1 MGGLEKGLILTFRRL
16 LDPPFRPLLLRAGM
30 LLYVV
35 LCCVVLCIGAGYVY
49 AVRGWKPQFRL
60 QILRSKIK
68 GMGLWRKHQIMFEC
82 VCVCLLMLSTVQYCS
97 AGSPSLQLV
106 RYSARDLVRAGD
118 VDCLPW
124 RWSDCTTA
132 MTQNAFN
139 V

>member
-97 AGSPSLQLV
+97 AGSPLQYDTALETWCALEM
-106 RYSARDLVRAGD
+106 STACHGD
-118 VDCLPW
+118 GV
-124 RWSDCTTA
+124 TA
-132 MTQNAFN
+132 QQQ
-139 V
+139 